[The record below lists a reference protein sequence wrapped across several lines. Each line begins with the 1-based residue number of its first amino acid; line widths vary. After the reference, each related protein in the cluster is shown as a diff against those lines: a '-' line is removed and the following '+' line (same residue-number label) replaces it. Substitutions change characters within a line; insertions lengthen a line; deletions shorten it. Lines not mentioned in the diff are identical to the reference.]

1 MRLLLVI
8 SRKWEV
14 VMRHADRLLR
24 CTPVWCWPV
33 LAVAAVTVLPGGPPA
48 LGQNAAAPAS
58 QREEQK
64 GASAERPLAG
74 RMVLTGMA
82 QTEKDTPSRARLR
95 ELEERIASVHERV
108 SPAVVLITRGTKPR
122 WYVGTGVIVT
132 ADGYVVVTR
141 IHRIKRKGEI
151 LAIYL
156 PDGRRVEG
164 TVEGFSGLWDLAVL
178 KINDP
183 GPWPHVEFGKSAE
196 MKPGDLCIRV
206 GYLPSDFPDIPGV
219 RRQLHLGCIAASA
232 APVWLLARSRLH
244 MHGGAFDL
252 NGRLIGV
259 RAGSSFLRSNTNT
272 HASVE
277 LLKSVLDDLIAG
289 RPLDHLPPVGPEEP
303 ADRPDE
309 PRGRKVEPTPQEQ
322 IAAATARAKAAT
334 VRLARADIREDIVVV
349 GWSGVIVT
357 ADGYV
362 ATCAH
367 HSCLSGEDVLVCL
380 SDGRAVAGKALG
392 QAPLCD
398 VGLMKITEPGPWPHV
413 EMGDS
418 TTIEPGDECLLLG
431 YPAIRFHGKQTA
443 LLKIQ
448 MLLGVPRHKRPD
460 GEVMIRQS
468 RFVTLGDMPDPL
480 RVTSFP
486 TAGPLHLGDSGGGTF
501 DMEGRLVGTHSSGLE
516 CRIELLKLLWDG
528 LAAAKPVER
537 LRSPGLEEVRE
548 PFTELLKT
556 LPPMVVEVLGDGERR
571 ALGTIVRRDGWVV
584 TVRSRLSGRLSCR
597 LADGRRLSAKLHKT
611 SAEHDLALL
620 KVEADNLPNPDWA
633 DPGEPRVGTLIAA
646 PMPGAAPHVGLV
658 SHPIRTRRP
667 EFAGLFDI
675 DALLEREICGGPVID
690 RSGRIIGITVAWS
703 NNDKPTSAVPARAI
717 RELAEQLP
725 GLEEKDTIESE
736 RKHQEDGVQAPP
748 EKLGFE

>member
-1 MRLLLVI
+1 VLTA
-8 SRKWEV
+8 SV
-14 VMRHADRLLR
+14 VAV
-24 CTPVWCWPV
+24 PVVP
-33 LAVAAVTVLPGGPPA
+33 AA
-48 LGQNAAAPAS
+48 LGENAAAPAS
-58 QREEQK
+58 QQKGEK

-74 RMVLTGMA
+74 PKVLADMG
-82 QTEKDTPSRARLR
+82 QTEKDTFSRAGLR
-95 ELEERIASVHERV
+95 ELEEKIASVHQKV

-122 WYVGTGVIVT
+122 RYVQAGVVVT
-132 ADGYVVVTR
+132 AGGYVVTKT
-141 IHRIKRKGEI
+141 HRVRRKGEV
-151 LAIYL
+151 LAIHFA
-156 PDGRRVEG
+156 DGRRVEG
-164 TVEGFSGLWDLAVL
+164 KVQGFSGLRDLAVL

-206 GYLPSDFPDIPGV
+206 GYLPSDFPDSPTV

-232 APVWLLARSRLH
+232 APIWFTARNRLH
-244 MHGGAFDL
+244 MYGGAFDL
-252 NGRLIGV
+252 SGRLIGV
-259 RAGSSFLRSNTNT
+259 RAGMEAPTHNNARS
-272 HASVE
+272 HAAVE
-277 LLKSVLDDLIAG
+277 LVESVLNDVIAG
-289 RPLDHLPPVGPEEP
+289 RPLDPLSPVGPEKP
-303 ADRPDE
+303 AARPDE
-309 PRGRKVEPTPQEQ
+309 PQGRKAEPTPQEQ
-322 IAAATARAKAAT
+322 VAAATARAKAAT
-334 VRLARADIREDIVVV
+334 VRLAYDPDDIVSD
-349 GWSGVIVT
+349 GCSGVIVT
-357 ADGYV
+357 ADGHV
-362 ATCAH
+362 VTCAH
-367 HSCLSGEDVLVCL
+367 HKCLPGEDILVCL

-392 QAPLCD
+392 KNPLCD

-413 EMGDS
+413 EIGDS

-431 YPAIRFHGKQTA
+431 YPGLYRGKQTA

-448 MLLGVPRHKRPD
+448 RLLGVPRHKRPD
-460 GEVMIRQS
+460 GEVVIRQS
-468 RFVTLGDMPDPL
+468 RFVAPGDSPNPL

-486 TAGPLHLGDSGGGTF
+486 TAGPLYLGDSGGGTF
-501 DMEGRLVGTHSSGLE
+501 DLEGRLVGTHSSGWDR
-516 CRIELLKLLWDG
+516 RIELVKLQWDR
-528 LAAAKPVER
+528 LVAAKPVER

-548 PFTELLKT
+548 PFAELLKT
-556 LPPMVVEVLGDGERR
+556 LPAPVVQVLGDGERC

-620 KVEADNLPNPDWA
+620 KVEADNLPEPDWA
-633 DPGEPRVGTLIAA
+633 DSGEPRVGTLIAA

-658 SHPIRTRRP
+658 SHPIRTRPP

-675 DALLEREICGGPVID
+675 DALLERDVCGGPVID

-703 NNDKPTSAVPARAI
+703 DSDGPASAVPARAV

-748 EKLGFE
+748 EKLRFE